1 MDNIR
6 SAFSDFNDSVSKAPI
21 RYSGLLGLSIG
32 GSKIVNI
39 PTRGGYVYV
48 RLRDN
53 LSEVVQAFN
62 DKVSPVYDF
71 PVLIERKGN
80 RWYVIGRDDER
91 YESWGTQAPF
101 LPRHGD
107 QHSFNRDGNGG
118 GDPVLVYP
126 DQFMPL
132 LVYPSGTAGAG
143 MLMVAPYILQRE
155 NDFEYVGN
163 TGTQNLLVYKPT
175 NSNAIV
181 GLVGLDRVTG
191 NPAVLIASGTPMP
204 GSITGSA
211 MVASYA
217 PYPPSNV
224 EPLYL
229 FRLVSGT
236 SEISWS
242 NLYNVRQFIGG
253 STSTGSSG
261 SGSGTSLAFQD
272 EGVPLGTPSTVNF
285 VGSPVSV
292 TVSGTVARVFITGSS
307 GGGVPSFIT
316 GSIPYAGSDGVLKE
330 SNPNFAFDET
340 YKTLWL
346 RGGNRN
352 TPVLT
357 NDQVALAILPT
368 GTNTTV
374 TNAMLTYGTGTLGS
388 PSPSW
393 NGYRSRGTLDTP
405 TPVKSG
411 DALMTIIGAGYDGS
425 SFQNAT
431 RIRLYA
437 DGDWVTGAYAPSRM
451 DFEVTPS
458 GSTTR
463 RTQFQVYGN
472 AVEIP
477 TGSTYNRGGVPI
489 IHTVEAGSGISID
502 SSNPSNPIISAS
514 GGSGNYTLIS
524 DTILTGSVSSFDLT
538 SIPGTYKHLHID
550 YSLRSN
556 RAAASDRV
564 KVVINNDTGA
574 NKYESILYYWFQ
586 PSTWGTTDPGV
597 TNSVQ
602 ATFVCGNTSM
612 TGSYGGGFM
621 DFVDYAATNKL
632 KLFQTRG
639 GQIQSTT
646 IKPEIYDGM
655 ATWRDFSA
663 ITRITIS
670 PVFGTNWLAG
680 SRITLYGK
688 N

>member
-1 MDNIR
+1 MDNYT
-6 SAFSDFNDSVSKAPI
+6 SAFSQFNDEVSKSVP
-21 RYSGLLGLSIG
+21 RYSGKLGLAIG
-32 GSKIVNI
+32 GSKVVNL
-39 PTRGGYVYV
+39 PNRGGYVYV

-80 RWYVIGRDDER
+80 RWYVVGRDDER

-101 LPRHGD
+101 LPQHGD

-175 NSNAIV
+175 NSNAII
-181 GLVGLDRVTG
+181 GLVGLDKVTG
-191 NPAVLIASGTPMP
+191 NPTVLIASGTPMS

-211 MVASYA
+211 MVANYA

-229 FRLVSGT
+229 FRLLSGT
-236 SEISWS
+236 TAITWS
-242 NLYNVRQFIGG
+242 NLYNARQFIGG
-253 STSTGSSG
+253 STSTG
-261 SGSGTSLAFQD
+261 T
-272 EGVPLGTPSTVNF
+272 
-285 VGSPVSV
+285 
-292 TVSGTVARVFITGSS
+292 S

-316 GSIPYAGSDGVLKE
+316 GSIPYAGSDGLLKE
-330 SNPNFAFDET
+330 SNSNLAFDET
-340 YKTLWL
+340 YKSLWL
-346 RGGNRN
+346 RGNSRDFS
-352 TPVLT
+352 VLT
-357 NDQVALAILPT
+357 NNDIGLVVLPT
-368 GTNTTV
+368 GTNSTV
-374 TNAMLTYGTGTLGS
+374 GIALATFGTGTSGS
-388 PSPSW
+388 PSPTF
-393 NGYRSRGTLDTP
+393 NGYRSRGSMGSPL
-405 TPVKSG
+405 PVQAG
-411 DALMTIIGAGYDGS
+411 DALQSIIGNGYDGFS
-425 SFQNAT
+425 WINAT
-431 RIRLYA
+431 RIRAYA
-437 DGDWVTGAYAPSRM
+437 DGSWITGAYTPSRL
-451 DFEVTPS
+451 DFEVIPS
-458 GSTTR
+458 GSATR

-472 AVEIP
+472 NVTIP
-477 TGSTYNRGGVPI
+477 TGSTYNRGGTPI
-489 IHTVEAGSGISID
+489 VHSLQAGSGISID
-502 SSNPSNPIISAS
+502 ISNPGSPIVSAS

-524 DTILTGSVSSFDLT
+524 DTILTGTVASFDLT
-538 SIPGTYKHLHID
+538 SIPGTYKHLHLD
-550 YSLRSN
+550 YSLRSD
-556 RAAASDRV
+556 RAAASDRI
-564 KVVINNDTGA
+564 KVVINNDTGS

-602 ATFVCGNTSM
+602 ASFICGNTSM
-612 TGSYGGGFM
+612 TGSFGGGFI
-621 DFVDYAATNKL
+621 DFVDYASTSKL

-639 GQIQSTT
+639 GQMQSTT

-670 PVFGTNWLAG
+670 PVFGSNWLAG

-688 N
+688 S